1 MPFSSCNVPTFVLC
15 LLLLSFRPT
24 SAFALVPPRPSNC
37 IPTSTSSSP
46 AGSTDYDGNALTGKT
61 KQPTP
66 TLTNIRNV
74 RDTRWRLRAQ
84 SGQSQLNE
92 QSGDENALLD
102 EELLDEQEPSG
113 QDVRGGGSELVSVSP
128 FDSFL
133 PRGDKLDSYIVKISL
148 PAILNFAINPLIG
161 AVDLFFGENGRVEG
175 SETVGEAQL
184 INSLETRFSFCSL

>member
-1 MPFSSCNVPTFVLC
+1 MPFSCNVPTFVLC
-15 LLLLSFRPT
+15 LTLLLSLPSFPT

-37 IPTSTSSSP
+37 IPTSSSP
-46 AGSTDYDGNALTGKT
+46 AGSTDYDGKALTGI

-66 TLTNIRNV
+66 TLTKIKNI

-84 SGQSQLNE
+84 NGQSQQNE
-92 QSGDENALLD
+92 QSGDKNALLD
-102 EELLDEQEPSG
+102 ELLDEQEPAGKAAG
-113 QDVRGGGSELVSVSP
+113 QDVRGGGNELVSVSP

-161 AVDLFFGENGRVEG
+161 AVDLFFGEN
-175 SETVGEAQL
+175 
-184 INSLETRFSFCSL
+184 

>member
-113 QDVRGGGSELVSVSP
+113 QDVRGGGSELASVSP